1 MDAIQAFSLKLS
13 IITDVIQYTG
23 PWSLLLALAG
33 NLRLT
38 SPGAFR
44 QTWQGIF
51 LSERLVLA
59 TWYKSDCTCTST
71 QCTWYRSIHLAIWQI
86 VSGILSTDPSTIFQ
100 KVSMQ
105 FQYLRPEADVADLEQ
120 ELIETIQFGQ

>member
-23 PWSLLLALAG
+23 PWSLLLALAE

-44 QTWQGIF
+44 RTWQGIF
-51 LSERLVLA
+51 IGPESDHCLS
-59 TWYKSDCTCTST
+59 
-71 QCTWYRSIHLAIWQI
+71 
-86 VSGILSTDPSTIFQ
+86 LSLTYSLNDSLTP
-100 KVSMQ
+100 V
-105 FQYLRPEADVADLEQ
+105 
-120 ELIETIQFGQ
+120 